1 MAGIASKS
9 AYLQLFDHE
18 SKDEAYSYLVTNSQS
33 KVSFEDTKEDRELE
47 FKSQGGY
54 KFVNADGAT
63 SFNLETR
70 LATMEADISTNGS
83 DPQPQQNADA
93 IAALDVAYKAKDA
106 QIEAAA
112 SAEVT
117 RASQAE
123 QANANAISAEQ
134 TRAETAEAVNAAAVV
149 AEASARASALSTET
163 ARAQAAEQANAQA
176 ISQLLSNVSPDLIDS
191 ISELLAH
198 VNQADQ
204 SLISS
209 IATLQASHDDLK
221 ARFDELVN
229 E

>member
-1 MAGIASKS
+1 MAVASKS

-18 SKDEAYSYLVTNSQS
+18 SKDDTYSYLVTNSQA
-33 KVSFEDTKEDRELE
+33 KVSFVDSKDDRSLE

-54 KFVNADGAT
+54 QFVNADGAT

-70 LATMEADISTNGS
+70 LSGMETDISTNAS
-83 DPQPQQNADA
+83 DPQPQTNADA
-93 IAALDVAYKAKDA
+93 IAAMDVAYKAKDA

-123 QANANAISAEQ
+123 AANTTAITAEE
-134 TRAETAEAVNAAAVV
+134 TRALAAEAALAQDVV
-149 AEASARASALSTET
+149 DEASARATALTAET

-176 ISQLLSNVSPDLIDS
+176 ISQLLSNVSPELIDS
-191 ISELLAH
+191 ISELLSH
-198 VNQADQ
+198 VNAADA
-204 SLISS
+204 SLIST
-209 IATLQASHDDLK
+209 IATLQAEHDDLK

>member
-18 SKDEAYSYLVTNSQS
+18 SKDDAYSYLMTNSQS
-33 KVSFEDTKEDRELE
+33 KVSFVDSKDDRELE

-70 LATMEADISTNGS
+70 LAGMETDISTNAN

-93 IAALDVAYKAKDA
+93 IAAMDVAYKAKDA

-123 QANANAISAEQ
+123 QVNATAIAAEE
-134 TRAETAEAVNAAAVV
+134 TRALAAEAALAQDVV
-149 AEASARASALSTET
+149 DEASARATAIAAET
-163 ARAQAAEQANAQA
+163 VRAQAAEQANAQA
-176 ISQLLSNVSPDLIDS
+176 ISQLLSNVDPALIDS
-191 ISELLAH
+191 ISELLSH
-198 VNQADQ
+198 VNAADA
-204 SLISS
+204 SLIST
-209 IATLQASHDDLK
+209 IATLQAGHDDLK